1 MAWPADPQGA
11 SLGYSHLRLRAADL
25 VRIGELFLAEGD
37 SAGEQVVSPT
47 WAVEATS
54 AVVATED
61 IGTTSYGYQWS
72 GSTSLARGVFYAQG
86 DGGTAVVVDP
96 SRDAVA
102 VVVSEVAVDD
112 HRGTQG
118 LTPATAAGVAIALIR
133 DLPDD
138 TR

>member
-1 MAWPADPQGA
+1 M
-11 SLGYSHLRLRAADL
+11 
-25 VRIGELFLAEGD
+25 
-37 SAGEQVVSPT
+37 VSPT

-61 IGTTSYGYQWS
+61 IGTTSYAYQWWVDEP
-72 GSTSLARGVFYAQG
+72 RGVFYAQG